1 MYGLHKPRFRKGNV
15 PTPVIVTARMS
26 VAEGRALQRLADS
39 SGATVSRTVRTL
51 IAAACEKR
59 RLEADA

>member
-1 MYGLHKPRFRKGNV
+1 MYGLHKPRFKKGKI
-15 PTPVIVTARMS
+15 PAPVIVTARMS

-39 SGATVSRTVRTL
+39 TGATVSRTVRNI

-59 RLEADA
+59 KLEADV